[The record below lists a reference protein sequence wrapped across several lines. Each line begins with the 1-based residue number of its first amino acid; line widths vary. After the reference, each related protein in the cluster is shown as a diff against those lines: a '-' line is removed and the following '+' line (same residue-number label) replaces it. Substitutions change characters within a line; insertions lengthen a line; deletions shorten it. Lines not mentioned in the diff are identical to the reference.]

1 MCRLDDRHTSDQRI
15 VAKEEECGGEILVAV
30 RRDIRVV
37 VDGTHFV
44 HVRGLRSD
52 TVRVRPIA
60 RFRRLT
66 PKWRCRSAVHF
77 FIAFSWAAIYYAASR
92 KLEFLVEHPLVC
104 GLFYG
109 AAVEEVMNL
118 IVLPL
123 SALHARGP
131 YRLQD
136 LLLGL
141 GVGLA
146 VGLGVTVTPPVFGDG
161 GTSVENVAPPNRL
174 ALWLPAASVPSPS
187 SRQLATSPSGKGAPS
202 CCT

>member
-141 GVGLA
+141 GVHMVV
-146 VGLGVTVTPPVFGDG
+146 VGLPIAYSVRWFGK
-161 GTSVENVAPPNRL
+161 
-174 ALWLPAASVPSPS
+174 PA
-187 SRQLATSPSGKGAPS
+187 
-202 CCT
+202 